1 MYIFVLISD
10 HLNVAFLQFVFE
22 SIENPPTYE
31 HEDQVTD
38 LLINFVLAF
47 NLHCKQPK
55 DNLVL
60 HVIEERKT
68 VKVFTEKV
76 LLLFNRDGERSFFKS
91 SLFQNFTVNLYI
103 FFRQIAVP
111 IVYIFYFMK
120 IRSVMINILS

>member
-76 LLLFNRDGERSFFKS
+76 LLLFNRDGE
-91 SLFQNFTVNLYI
+91 QI
-103 FFRQIAVP
+103 FF
-111 IVYIFYFMK
+111 
-120 IRSVMINILS
+120 